1 MAKLVEVKEEKKKTT
16 KPKIDLKKIKKVI
29 DDNPEAVEK
38 IKDGVT
44 TIIASKV
51 LSDGVKKTTS
61 KKGTKKTTSKKSSSS
76 DNLSKVMDLASTFLK
91 K

>member
-1 MAKLVEVKEEKKKTT
+1 MAKLVEVKEEKKSAKS
-16 KPKIDLKKIKKVI
+16 KIDLKKIKKII

-44 TIIASKV
+44 DIITAKMVSNTKKKV
-51 LSDGVKKTTS
+51 TGKKT
-61 KKGTKKTTSKKSSSS
+61 TKKTTSKSSSS
-76 DNLSKVMDLASTFLK
+76 DSLSKVMDLAGTFLK

>member
-1 MAKLVEVKEEKKKTT
+1 MAKLVEVKEENKKTS
-16 KPKIDLKKIKKVI
+16 KPKIDLKKIKKLI

-44 TIIASKV
+44 TIVASKV
-51 LSDGVKKTTS
+51 LGDTVKKTT
-61 KKGTKKTTSKKSSSS
+61 KKGTSKKTSKKSSSS
-76 DNLSKVMDLASTFLK
+76 DNLSKIMDLAGTFLK

>member
-1 MAKLVEVKEEKKKTT
+1 MAKLVEVKEENKKTS
-16 KPKIDLKKIKKVI
+16 KPKIDLKKIKKLI

-44 TIIASKV
+44 TIVASKV
-51 LSDGVKKTTS
+51 LGDTVKKTKKGTS
-61 KKGTKKTTSKKSSSS
+61 KKTSKKSSSS
-76 DNLSKVMDLASTFLK
+76 DNLSKIMDLAGTFLK